1 MQTPIGDY
9 IQWVVTRAALDLF
22 EKQAHE
28 ACTNVR
34 LGLITRSD
42 AVEILQAKAAYD
54 QIIQHFG
61 PQRAEQI
68 MAEHLN
74 KEVPA

>member
-1 MQTPIGDY
+1 MQSPIGDY

-42 AVEILQAKAAYD
+42 AVEILQA
-54 QIIQHFG
+54 
-61 PQRAEQI
+61 
-68 MAEHLN
+68 
-74 KEVPA
+74 